1 MQVILLERI
10 EKLGQIGDIVTV
22 KPGFARNFLLPR
34 EKALRATDANKAAVE
49 ARRAQ
54 LEADNVTRRT
64 EAEAIATKM
73 EGLSVTLIRQAGEAG
88 HLYGSVSARDIAAGV
103 TDGGFTVTRNQVDL
117 ADPIK
122 ALGLYDVS
130 VRLHPEV
137 TTNITIN
144 VARSEDEAKIQAETG
159 HAMMSTAEAEAAEA
173 KAELDAVFEEGAA
186 DAAAEELA
194 AEEAYD
200 VQSAEDA
207 VADEAAKVQM
217 AADAKDAAAAAAIA
231 AAETG
236 TSADGEEEA
245 E

>member
-49 ARRAQ
+49 ARRSQ
-54 LEADNVTRRT
+54 LEADNVTRRS
-64 EAEAIATKM
+64 EAEAIAAKM
-73 EGLSVTLIRQAGEAG
+73 EGLSVILIRQAGEAG
-88 HLYGSVSARDIAAGV
+88 HLYGSVSARDIAAGA
-103 TDGGFTVTRNQVDL
+103 TDGGFTVTRNQIDL

-137 TTNITIN
+137 TTSIAIN

-159 HAMMSTAEAEAAEA
+159 HAMMSSAEAEAAEA

-194 AEEAYD
+194 AEEAFD

-207 VADEAAKVQM
+207 VADEASKAEM
-217 AADAKDAAAAAAIA
+217 AAAAQAAAEAEAPAEDAAA
-231 AAETG
+231 
-236 TSADGEEEA
+236 EEEDKA